1 LAVDLFGVGAKTWI
15 DLAQYFR
22 ISFFQ
27 IGRWPVPQSF
37 SCYPLDVTA
46 DRPAADIAKLTE
58 KKSVIL
64 KRDFRSA
71 AIAHDGFFEFE
82 RRTSFSLL
90 RQRSAA
96 S

>member
-1 LAVDLFGVGAKTWI
+1 VDRPGPVFQDFI
-15 DLAQYFR
+15 
-22 ISFFQ
+22 FFKS
-27 IGRWPVPQSF
+27 GDGPVPQSF
-37 SCYPLDVTA
+37 SCYPLDVPA

-64 KRDFRSA
+64 KWDFRSA

-82 RRTSFSLL
+82 RRTSFGLL

-96 S
+96 G